1 MMISCHDVIMIM
13 IMAPL
18 IMIVNPVR
26 MMTMMMMM
34 MVVVVVISSNDFPIK
49 SQYNPYKVGPQG
61 TSLFAISV
69 FFTKHQSH
77 KRVRIAIH
85 IQAIHIYVYQQT

>member
-69 FFTKHQSH
+69 FLQS
-77 KRVRIAIH
+77 
-85 IQAIHIYVYQQT
+85 TSLTSG